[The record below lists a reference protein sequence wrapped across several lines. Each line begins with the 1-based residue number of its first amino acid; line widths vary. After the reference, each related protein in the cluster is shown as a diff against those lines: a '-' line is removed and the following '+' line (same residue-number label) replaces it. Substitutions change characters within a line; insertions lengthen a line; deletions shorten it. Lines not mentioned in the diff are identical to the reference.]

1 MKLSKKW
8 LNDYISLNVTDREFA
23 LGMTMSGSKVEGYEK
38 EGEELSNIVVGKILE
53 LKKHEDSDHLWVCK
67 VDAGQPELLQIVTGA
82 QNLKV
87 GDYVPVALDN
97 SVVSGGKKIKKG
109 KLRGV
114 LSEGMLCS
122 LEELGLS
129 INDFPY
135 AV

>member
-82 QNLKV
+82 QNLKWATM
-87 GDYVPVALDN
+87 YPLPLTIQSSAAA
-97 SVVSGGKKIKKG
+97 
-109 KLRGV
+109 RR
-114 LSEGMLCS
+114 
-122 LEELGLS
+122 
-129 INDFPY
+129 
-135 AV
+135 